1 MHASSLSP
9 GAVVVERPRLLV
21 VDDSA
26 SAGTYVPALRARYD
40 ITYVSTASQA
50 LSDIPRTSPR
60 VVITELSLPDGDGVE
75 VCRAVRAAMNRG
87 AAILVTTAAVE
98 RVPAA
103 IAAGCNGVLLKPF
116 APNLLF
122 ARLGRLRDEGR
133 ALRMRSRRQLAKAHH
148 LIERSELLLA
158 GTNKVWPTT
167 NCPKCGNSGA
177 TSFDYSSYRRMWY
190 ACLACENVWIAARQE
205 DW

>member
-9 GAVVVERPRLLV
+9 CAVAIERPRLMV

-26 SAGTYVPALRARYD
+26 SAGTYVPALRARYE

-50 LSDIPRTSPR
+50 LSDIRRTSPC
-60 VVITELSLPDGDGVE
+60 VVITELRLPDGDGVE
-75 VCRAVRAAMNRG
+75 VCRAVRAAMNREP
-87 AAILVTTAAVE
+87 AILVTTASVE

-103 IAAGCNGVLLKPF
+103 ISAGCNGVLLKPF

-133 ALRMRSRRQLAKAHH
+133 ALRMHANRQIAKAHH
-148 LIERSELLLA
+148 LIERSELLLT
-158 GTNKVWPTT
+158 GTNRVWPTT
-167 NCPKCGNSGA
+167 NCPRCGSAGA

-190 ACLACENVWIAARQE
+190 ACLGCEYVWIAARQE